1 MRPGKKATGQPNRTR
16 SIASSELAARSA
28 MDSDPGAAYIG
39 GQLITLGENA
49 FSVFRPARSYNP
61 VRAPHLANFGQSSQ

>member
-1 MRPGKKATGQPNRTR
+1 
-16 SIASSELAARSA
+16 

-39 GQLITLGENA
+39 GQLITPLGENA

-61 VRAPHLANFGQSSQ
+61 VRAAHLANFGQSSQ

>member
-1 MRPGKKATGQPNRTR
+1 M
-16 SIASSELAARSA
+16 E
-28 MDSDPGAAYIG
+28 SDPGAAYIG

-61 VRAPHLANFGQSSQ
+61 VRAAHLANFGQSSQ